1 MNVQVSETS
10 GNEMKLTSLY
20 YNKCNLERNLFH
32 KNE

>member
-1 MNVQVSETS
+1 MLRCLELPV
-10 GNEMKLTSLY
+10 MRWKLASLY